1 MKWRLDMLIVTDSAS
16 NITKL
21 KGVNFASVAIKVL
34 TDEKEY
40 VDDSEAGIARMV
52 EELSVY
58 KGKSRS
64 SCPAPGDWV
73 EAFGEEKEIFV
84 TTITSG
90 LSGSYNSAMV
100 AKQQYEDEY
109 PDCKVFVIDTLSAGP
124 EMGLIIYKLQELILE
139 GKSFA
144 AICDEITEYK
154 KKTILLFSLENLT
167 NLANNG
173 RVNPAIA
180 KIIGFIGIRL
190 VGRVSIDG
198 ILEPNDKC
206 RGEKSALST
215 LVKNM
220 KKFGYDGGKVIIDHC
235 FNKEA
240 ANELASLLHKDF
252 PNADITISTTKALC
266 SFYAEKGG
274 LMIGCELK
282 AEKPA

>member
-1 MKWRLDMLIVTDSAS
+1 MKIVTDSSA
-16 NITKL
+16 NITAL
-21 KGVNFASVAIKVL
+21 EGVNFASVAIKVL
-34 TDEKEY
+34 TDQKEY
-40 VDDSEAGIARMV
+40 VDDSTAGIAQMV

-64 SCPAPGDWV
+64 SCPAPGDWIQ
-73 EAFGEEKEIFV
+73 AFEDESEIIV

-100 AKQQYEDEY
+100 AKQQYEDEH
-109 PDCKVFVIDTLSAGP
+109 PGRKVFVIDTLSAGP
-124 EMGLIIYKLQELILE
+124 EMGLIIYKLKDLILE
-139 GKSFA
+139 GKDFDT
-144 AICDEITEYK
+144 ICEEITEYK

-180 KIIGFIGIRL
+180 KIIGFVGIRL

-198 ILEPNDKC
+198 VLEPNDKC
-206 RGEKSALST
+206 RGEKRAIST
-215 LVKNM
+215 LVNNM
-220 KKFGYDGGKVIIDHC
+220 EKFGYNGGKVIIDHC
-235 FNKEA
+235 YNEGAAKELESLLKEA
-240 ANELASLLHKDF
+240 YPD
-252 PNADITISTTKALC
+252 ADITIGTTKALC

-282 AEKPA
+282 AHKPA